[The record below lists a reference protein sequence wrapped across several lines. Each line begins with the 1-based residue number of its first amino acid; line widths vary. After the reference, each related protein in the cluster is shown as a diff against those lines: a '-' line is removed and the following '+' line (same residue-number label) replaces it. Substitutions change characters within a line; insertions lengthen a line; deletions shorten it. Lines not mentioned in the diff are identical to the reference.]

1 MAVSVGV
8 APAQAQAAPVITGG
22 VVNVT
27 LVDVVDVNNTSIQ
40 IPIGVAANVGACVDL
55 DNVQVGVLS
64 AQQILSAGDLDCTI
78 TGDNDFAQ
86 IPVAFQRQAF

>member
-1 MAVSVGV
+1 
-8 APAQAQAAPVITGG
+8 
-22 VVNVT
+22 
-27 LVDVVDVNNTSIQ
+27 VNNTNIQ

-64 AQQILSAGDLDCTI
+64 AQQIVSAGDLECTI
-78 TGDNDFAQ
+78 TGNNEFAQ